1 MEDIKTI
8 RLKDLFFYLF
18 ISWRGILVSMLILAL
33 LAGGLTFLRPAPMVP
48 VPRASEAP
56 KISVPEKYLP
66 TLPSYDFNIEYPENP
81 REYFSEAEI
90 QSMKKSMLQQFFVP
104 LNVGS
109 SPFTISSAQ
118 AGKLQ
123 TKIDQLE
130 QENADLE
137 EKLAED
143 PYLQIDP
150 EARINKQFH
159 LTLTLGDDERDKET
173 QAFLQQQLVNEYR
186 DFLESDRFAAL
197 LAERMD
203 SSATSAELSR
213 LLEIHVESSDS
224 ILVKGTAAEAE
235 LRENLFQSC
244 IRTLRDLFLEKAV
257 SAFSHKLNI
266 EVEKDEKVKDPAILA
281 ERKKIGKQI
290 AENEAEIRQL
300 QELIEE
306 RSEEIFLEE
315 YQLKAQAENDKTRRE
330 KQEVIQAL
338 SNELAAWQFPAEDI
352 QEIVNAL
359 QDSGWHKSGIGKILG
374 YFVNALDYDTR
385 EAEKLAIAMD
395 EKQDL
400 FPAAH
405 ALQHLLMKRVND
417 QTHQQGEEIEDEEVE
432 MIPARKSYK
441 RNIAIGLMLGM
452 VLGAFI
458 AILRYWQDLA
468 AYDIPTLTAAQKL
481 PYIGKI
487 SVKHPKSRKRFGDAI
502 DRLIICAFGYR
513 YQEEEQKM
521 DLQYTAQY
529 LQGVASAQDERP
541 TVLVPIAHRN
551 PMKSALFQ
559 ELQNTVREKGYSFLL
574 RETGSLRNTPQAI
587 EDLQNSQ
594 AVLLIRDG
602 SEALDEISQEPQIA
616 HTYKKP
622 IWGVLEISK
631 KW

>member
-18 ISWRGILVSMLILAL
+18 ISWRSILASMLILAL
-33 LAGGLTFLRPAPMVP
+33 LAGGLTFLRPAQMVARTVKAP
-48 VPRASEAP
+48 KEAP

-66 TLPSYDFNIEYPENP
+66 TLPSYDLNIEYPENP

-90 QSMKKSMLQQFFVP
+90 QSMKKGMLQQFFVP

-109 SPFTISSAQ
+109 SPFAISSTKAE
-118 AGKLQ
+118 KLR

-137 EKLAED
+137 EMLAED

-150 EARINKQFH
+150 EARINKQFR
-159 LTLTLGDDERDKET
+159 LTFTLGDDERDKET

-224 ILVKGTAAEAE
+224 ILVKVTAVEAE
-235 LRENLFQSC
+235 QREHLFQSC
-244 IRTLRDLFLEKAV
+244 IRTLRNLFQEKAV
-257 SAFSHKLNI
+257 SNFSHNLNI
-266 EVEKDEKVKDPAILA
+266 EAEKDEKVKDPAILE

-300 QELIEE
+300 QERIEE

-315 YQLKAQAENDKTRRE
+315 YQLKAQAENDRIRRE
-330 KQEVIQAL
+330 KQEAIQAL
-338 SNELAAWQFPAEDI
+338 SNELTAWQFPAEDI
-352 QEIVNAL
+352 EEITNAL
-359 QDSGWHKSGIGKILG
+359 QNSGWYKSGIGKIRE
-374 YFVNALDYDTR
+374 YFVNALDYDTG
-385 EAEKLAIAMD
+385 EAGKIAAVG
-395 EKQDL
+395 EEQDR
-400 FPAAH
+400 FPAVH
-405 ALQHLLMKRVND
+405 ELQRMLMKRVNY
-417 QTHQQGEEIEDEEVE
+417 QTYQRDEEIEDEIIE
-432 MIPARKSYK
+432 MIPVRKPYK
-441 RNIAIGLMLGM
+441 RNIAIGLMLGIM
-452 VLGAFI
+452 LGAFI

-468 AYDIPTLTAAQKL
+468 TYDIPTLTVAQKL

-502 DRLIICAFGYR
+502 DRIIIKAFEKR
-513 YQEEEQKM
+513 FEEREQA
-521 DLQYTAQY
+521 DETEYAAQY
-529 LQGVASAQDERP
+529 IQNLLPEGKENVVIPVSDNPAKCGVAKK
-541 TVLVPIAHRN
+541 L
-551 PMKSALFQ
+551 Q
-559 ELQNTVREKGYSFLL
+559 ELLSSRSDGIKLIPVADMSNRSETLQAVKESDSIVLL
-574 RETGSLRNTPQAI
+574 RDRSDDMNTI
-587 EDLQNSQ
+587 L
-594 AVLLIRDG
+594 
-602 SEALDEISQEPQIA
+602 QEPRIA
-616 HTYKKP
+616 AAMNKEVL
-622 IWGVLEISK
+622 GVVEIDT

>member
-33 LAGGLTFLRPAPMVP
+33 LAGGLTFLRPAQMVP
-48 VPRASEAP
+48 VPRASEVP

-66 TLPSYDFNIEYPENP
+66 TLPSYDLNIEYPENP

-109 SPFTISSAQ
+109 SLFAISSAK
-118 AGKLQ
+118 AEKLR

-150 EARINKQFH
+150 EARINKQFRLI
-159 LTLTLGDDERDKET
+159 LTLEEGKQDEAT
-173 QAFLQQQLVNEYR
+173 QTFLQQQLVNEYQ

-224 ILVKGTAAEAE
+224 ILVKVTAVEAE
-235 LRENLFQSC
+235 QREHLFQNC
-244 IRTLRDLFLEKAV
+244 IRTLRNLFLEKTV
-257 SAFSHKLNI
+257 SDFRHKLNI
-266 EVEKDEKVKDPAILA
+266 EVEKDEKVKDPAILE

-300 QELIEE
+300 QERIEE

-315 YQLKAQAENDKTRRE
+315 YQLKAQAENNRIRRE
-330 KQEVIQAL
+330 KQEAIQTL
-338 SNELAAWQFPAEDI
+338 SNELTAWRFPAEDI
-352 QEIVNAL
+352 EEIVNAL
-359 QDSGWHKSGIGKILG
+359 QDSGWHKSGVGKIRE

-385 EAEKLAIAMD
+385 EAEKLATAMD
-395 EKQDL
+395 EEQDL

-405 ALQHLLMKRVND
+405 ALQHLLMKRVNE

-432 MIPARKSYK
+432 MIPARKPYK
-441 RNIAIGLMLGM
+441 RNIAIGLMLGIM
-452 VLGAFI
+452 LGAFI

-468 AYDIPTLTAAQKL
+468 TYDIPTLTVAQKL

-502 DRLIICAFGYR
+502 DRLIVRAFGYH

-529 LQGVASAQDERP
+529 LQGVASSQEERP

-551 PMKSALFQ
+551 PIKSELFQ
-559 ELQNTVREKGYSFLL
+559 ELQKIVQEKGYSFLL
-574 RETGSLRNTPQAI
+574 RETDSLHNTPQAI
-587 EDLQNSQ
+587 EDLQISQ

-602 SEALDEISQEPQIA
+602 SEALEEITQEPQIA